1 MSYEPG
7 LPGDPAG
14 TPSAAPPFGPSFAP
28 WSAPSWALSWA
39 PSLAGARALTLQG
52 RVGGPELVALGTM
65 LDAAVSEA
73 TGQVTVDVS
82 AVDSWSLLAQAMVLN
97 TARLLA
103 SQDRRLVLL
112 DPSPALREQSER
124 LQVFARVVTEQGPAT

>member
-7 LPGDPAG
+7 VPGERAG
-14 TPSAAPPFGPSFAP
+14 PPSAAPPFGPFFAP
-28 WSAPSWALSWA
+28 WSAPSWAPA
-39 PSLAGARALTLQG
+39 LAGARALTLRG
-52 RVGGPELVALGTM
+52 RVGGPDLVSLGTM
-65 LDAAVSEA
+65 LDAAVLEA
-73 TGQVTVDVS
+73 TGQVTLDLA
-82 AVDSWSLLAQAMVLN
+82 AVESWSLLAQAMVLN

-124 LQVFARVVTEQGPAT
+124 LQVFERVVTEQGPAT